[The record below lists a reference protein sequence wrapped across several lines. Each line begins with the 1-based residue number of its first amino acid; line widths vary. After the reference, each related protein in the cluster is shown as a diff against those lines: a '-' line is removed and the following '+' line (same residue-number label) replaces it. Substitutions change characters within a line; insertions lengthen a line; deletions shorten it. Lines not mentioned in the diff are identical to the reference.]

1 MNLLSTPEFKV
12 GLLVVVVSIL
22 IGVMS
27 MKVSESPSFV
37 TGTKRIWFEIENANG
52 LIKKSPVNVA
62 GIRVGIIEDIKLKD
76 GKAIVEMVI
85 RSDIV
90 LTESSSIEIHANG
103 ILGDKQ
109 VEIIPGPMESPVLKS
124 PKQKIQMVQDNASI
138 DQLMGKIGK
147 ITESLSVIADN
158 IRNATEGNKEK
169 PLGKIITNLESLT
182 GNLSNLV
189 HEKKSEVSN
198 MIGHLQNIT
207 KTLDGLIS
215 DESSEGFQT
224 RFQNSMASLERTLAS
239 VDEISNKIK
248 TGEGTIGR
256 LVNDEQTVEELNTA
270 IAGVNQFIQA
280 GSKLQTA
287 FDYYSHYF
295 TNGDGVRS
303 YIGTRIQP
311 GLDRFYEIAG
321 VSSPEGVITRF
332 TRTTTNNGGPS
343 NSVVEENNH
352 QYKLRFTAL
361 FGKTFYNFSVK
372 GGLIESRG
380 GLGLEYN
387 FYRNHFRLSVDAFD
401 FDNPNLRTY
410 LRYNFF
416 KGLYVVGG
424 QQYILQ
430 DGNNSSASFIGA
442 GLFLT
447 NDDIKYALSR
457 INL

>member
-27 MKVSESPSFV
+27 MKVSESPSFI
-37 TGTKRIWFEIENANG
+37 TGTKRVWFEIENANG

-62 GIRVGIIEDIKLKD
+62 GIRVGVIDDIKLKD
-76 GKAIVEMVI
+76 GKAIVEMIV
-85 RSDIV
+85 RADIV
-90 LTESSSIEIHANG
+90 LTESSKIEIHANG

-109 VEIIPGPMESPVLKS
+109 VEIIPGPIESPVLGN
-124 PKQKIQMVQDNASI
+124 PEQRIQVVEDNASI
-138 DQLMGKIGK
+138 DQLMIEIGK
-147 ITESLSVIADN
+147 ITKSLSVITDN
-158 IRNATEGNKEK
+158 IRDATEGNREK
-169 PLGKIITNLESLT
+169 PLGKIITNLASLT

-189 HEKKSEVSN
+189 EEKKTEVSN
-198 MIGHLQNIT
+198 MIGHLQNVT
-207 KTLDGLIS
+207 ETLDNIVNN
-215 DESSEGFQT
+215 ESSEGFQA

-248 TGEGTIGR
+248 SGEGTIGR
-256 LVNDEQTVEELNTA
+256 LVNDEETVEELNTA

-280 GSKLQTA
+280 GSKLQTS

-295 TNGDGVRS
+295 TNGNGVRS

-332 TRTTTNNGGPS
+332 TRTTTTNGSPS

-361 FGKTFYNFSVK
+361 FGKTFYNLSVK
-372 GGLIESRG
+372 GGLIENRG

-401 FDNPNLRTY
+401 FDTPNLRAY

-424 QQYILQ
+424 QQYILEN
-430 DGNNSSASFIGA
+430 GNNNSASFIGA